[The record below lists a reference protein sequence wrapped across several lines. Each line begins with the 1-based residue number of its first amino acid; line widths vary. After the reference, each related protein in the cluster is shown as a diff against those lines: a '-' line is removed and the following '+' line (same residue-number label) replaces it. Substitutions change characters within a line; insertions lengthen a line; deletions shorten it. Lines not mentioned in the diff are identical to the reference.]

1 MLVLAAMPA
10 GTARAEDRPS
20 ELREKKR
27 LTAAAY
33 LHHGFS
39 VLERPRPVDQEEAE
53 RLFRKALALDPR
65 LAAAHVGLSRAS
77 AYVYTLGIDET
88 TERADTARREAEKA
102 LQLSPGDAAAHAAL
116 ALALAAGDRLT
127 PALEEARRAVAADER
142 SVDAQ
147 IALCIILRLRRE
159 LEPAL
164 EAGRRAATLDPESP
178 RALVALAEA
187 LRETGRHADA
197 LEIFGQAI
205 DLDHESVIPQL
216 GAAATRLKS
225 GDVMGAR
232 RAYQIILNQWDFA
245 QDRARLGLAA
255 LLVQLQ
261 DHEAALGQYG
271 SLTIPEGHAL
281 PALLALYGKGYC
293 LLKLGR
299 DAEAEYFLSSL
310 LDRTPQDYDGPA
322 RGREILFR
330 ATLDLID
337 YFQGR
342 GRDRKVEYLLRSAC
356 ERPMA
361 PTRLARRFAGLLDQ
375 HSDRAR
381 GAELLERAIQGADP
395 NEDPLEL
402 TDSLL
407 DLAHR
412 RFATGRRRPADDSP
426 VAACLHLVTE
436 RISSCQL
443 GLAHY
448 RLARA
453 QSLARVADAAL
464 RSLERARDLGY
475 LPADLL
481 SREAD
486 LDPLRQEP
494 GFQVLLK
501 SPEPSKPANP

>member
-1 MLVLAAMPA
+1 MLVLAAMTA
-10 GTARAEDRPS
+10 GIARAEDHPA
-20 ELREKKR
+20 EPREKQR

-33 LHHGFS
+33 LHHGLIA
-39 VLERPRPVDQEEAE
+39 LEQTRPEDQEEAE
-53 RLFRKALALDPR
+53 RLLRKALALDPR

-77 AYVYTLGIDET
+77 AYVYALGIDET
-88 TERADTARREAEKA
+88 AERLETARLEAEKA
-102 LQLSPGDAAAHAAL
+102 LQLAPGDAAAHAAL

-127 PALEEARRAVAADER
+127 PALEEARRAVADDER
-142 SVDAQ
+142 SVDAH
-147 IALCIILRLRRE
+147 IALCIVLRLRHE
-159 LEPAL
+159 LGPAL

-187 LRETGRHADA
+187 LRESGHHADA

-216 GAAATRLKS
+216 GAAATLLKS
-225 GDVMGAR
+225 GNVMGAR
-232 RAYQIILNQWDFA
+232 GAYRLILRQWDFA

-261 DHEAALGQYG
+261 EHEAALSEYG
-271 SLTIPEGHAL
+271 SLTIPEGHPL

-330 ATLDLID
+330 ATDDLVD

-342 GRDRKVEYLLRSAC
+342 GRDRKVESLLRAAC
-356 ERPMA
+356 DRPMA
-361 PTRLARRFAGLLDQ
+361 PTRLARRLAGLLDQ
-375 HSDRAR
+375 RGERGR
-381 GAELLERAIQGADP
+381 GAELLERAIPGADP
-395 NEDPLEL
+395 DEDPLEL

-412 RFATGRRRPADDSP
+412 RFAAGRRRPADDSP
-426 VAACLHLVTE
+426 FAACLHLVTD
-436 RISSCQL
+436 RIASCQL

-464 RSLERARDLGY
+464 RSLDRARVLGY

-486 LDPLRQEP
+486 FDPLRQEP
-494 GFQVLLK
+494 GFQAFLRP
-501 SPEPSKPANP
+501 PEASKPANP